1 VDLARGGSWDRQL
14 RTLAFVTDTA
24 RDCRVVAITFRSP
37 IQPTRVEGPHLGI
50 IYGQNPAVMY
60 WEPGGLQ
67 MVLPQEHTI
76 VKEYPARC
84 DRLGDDWQLAAL
96 AFGREFPPVRTE
108 PEPSAAW
115 IAPDG
120 SFYQCRWMEHD
131 RLGYRLSGAHYKDPG
146 GPRTLER
153 RGWMRL
159 QHDGTIV
166 WPSLSHPPSQSQL
179 DVLFTLMQASTGAF
193 RANVREELEMALT
206 AERLRSGRN
215 D

>member
-1 VDLARGGSWDRQL
+1 VDLVRGGSWDRQL
-14 RTLAFVTDTA
+14 HTLAFVTDTA

-50 IYGQNPAVMY
+50 IYGQNPGVMY

>member
-1 VDLARGGSWDRQL
+1 MDLARGGCWDRQL
-14 RTLAFVTDTA
+14 HTLAFVTDTA

-50 IYGQNPAVMY
+50 IYAQNPGVMY

>member
-1 VDLARGGSWDRQL
+1 MDLARGGSWDRQL
-14 RTLAFVTDTA
+14 HTLAFVTGTA

-50 IYGQNPAVMY
+50 IYGQNPGVMY